1 MTSIGKH
8 SIKRQRIGRT
18 FDANGHARPKS
29 DNHENAEVLGVEV
42 KTFSGGHVRFMSKAE
57 LQRYGDVVF
66 VHYDWTSARR
76 GQGYRRGHG
85 SGARTLT
92 HPCSPE
98 AATLAYNNQGGDPK
112 QN

>member
-1 MTSIGKH
+1 M
-8 SIKRQRIGRT
+8 
-18 FDANGHARPKS
+18 
-29 DNHENAEVLGVEV
+29 EV

-85 SGARTLT
+85 SGART
-92 HPCSPE
+92 
-98 AATLAYNNQGGDPK
+98 
-112 QN
+112 